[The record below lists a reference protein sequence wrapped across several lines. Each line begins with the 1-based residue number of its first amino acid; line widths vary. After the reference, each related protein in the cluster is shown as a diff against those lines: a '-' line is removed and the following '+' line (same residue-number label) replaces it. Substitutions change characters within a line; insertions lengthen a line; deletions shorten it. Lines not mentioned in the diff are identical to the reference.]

1 MPTSIIPAAVATEVS
16 QFLENTGGIVTSGMS
31 WMQTVWTTITGDPVL
46 MCIVIGLPLVGVGIG
61 LLSRLIRV

>member
-1 MPTSIIPAAVATEVS
+1 MPISVIPAAVATEVS
-16 QFLENTGGIVTSGMS
+16 QFLENTGGIVTYGMS

-46 MCIVIGLPLVGVGIG
+46 MCVVIGLPLVGLGIG

>member
-1 MPTSIIPAAVATEVS
+1 MPTSILGAVATEVS

-31 WMQTVWTTITGDPVL
+31 WLQTVWTTITGDPVL
-46 MCIVIGLPLVGVGIG
+46 MCIVIGLPLVGLGIG

>member
-31 WMQTVWTTITGDPVL
+31 WMQTVWTTITGDPIL

>member
-46 MCIVIGLPLVGVGIG
+46 MCIVIGLPLVGIGIG

>member
-31 WMQTVWTTITGDPVL
+31 WMQTVWTTITADPVL

>member
-16 QFLENTGGIVTSGMS
+16 QFLENTGEIVTSGMS
-31 WMQTVWTTITGDPVL
+31 WLGTAWNQITSDPVL
-46 MCIVIGLPLVGVGIG
+46 MCVVIGLPLVGVGIG

>member
-16 QFLENTGGIVTSGMS
+16 EFLENTGSVVTSGMS
-31 WMQTVWTTITGDPVL
+31 WMQTVWTTISGDPVL

>member
-16 QFLENTGGIVTSGMS
+16 QFLENTGGIVSSGMS

>member
-31 WMQTVWTTITGDPVL
+31 WLDTVWNQITGDPVL

>member
-1 MPTSIIPAAVATEVS
+1 MPISVIPAAVATEVS

-46 MCIVIGLPLVGVGIG
+46 MCVVIGLPLVGLGVG